1 MPQVQPPGI
10 EALTSFAIDA
20 IRSAGQTAM
29 DGYGKGKGSAKFD
42 QGLVTQAELQ
52 ISQRFQDLLNSR
64 YPDHLMFTSKTL
76 DTAYTHDSRR
86 YLWIFDSIDGV
97 DNYQAGIPIW
107 GMSLALLENFWPV
120 FGAFYMPATGDL
132 FHARA
137 GGDAYWGEDCIR
149 MGADRVIDDESLMFT
164 FSRFH
169 QHYLSRFPGKI
180 RNLGC
185 TGAHLC
191 YVAMGRADIAITANE
206 SFQDL
211 AATRM
216 IVEAAGGRLYKVSGE
231 RFYLNDYLNGERIEE
246 HLIITSAGSCE
257 AVLECLEKRTQ

>member
-1 MPQVQPPGI
+1 MKQEPIHGI
-10 EALTSFAIDA
+10 DALTAFAIRA
-20 IRSAGQTAM
+20 IRDAGQAAM
-29 DGYGKGKGSAKFD
+29 ESFGQGRGPTKFD
-42 QGLVTQAELQ
+42 EGLVTRAELQ
-52 ISQRFQDLLNSR
+52 IGKRFQQALSDQ
-64 YPDHLMFTSKTL
+64 YPDHRVFTSKMQ

-86 YLWIFDSIDGV
+86 YLWIFDPIDGV

-137 GGDAYWGEDCIR
+137 GGEAFWGEKRIR
-149 MGADRVIDDESLMFT
+149 MPDDRTIDDESLMFT

-169 QHYLSRFPGKI
+169 RHYVSRFPGKI

-191 YVAMGRADIAITANE
+191 YVAMGRADVAVTANE

-211 AATRM
+211 AAARM
-216 IVEAAGGRLYKVSGE
+216 IVEAAGGRLFTASGD

-246 HLIITSAGSCE
+246 HLLVTATGNCR
-257 AVLECLEKRTQ
+257 AVLDCLEKRT

>member
-1 MPQVQPPGI
+1 MAQESIHGI
-10 EALTSFAIDA
+10 EALTVFAINA
-20 IRSAGQTAM
+20 IRSAGETAM
-29 DGYGKGKGSAKFD
+29 ASFGKGRSTTKFD
-42 QGLVTQAELQ
+42 QGLVTRAELQ
-52 ISQRFQDLLNSR
+52 ISQHFQQTLNSH
-64 YPDHLMFTSKTL
+64 YPDHLMFTSKSL

-86 YLWIFDSIDGV
+86 YLWIFDPIDGV

-120 FGAFYMPATGDL
+120 FGAFFMPATGDL

-137 GGDAYWGEDCIR
+137 GGDAYWGENRIR
-149 MGADRVIDDESLMFT
+149 MTDDRVIDDESLMFT

-169 QHYLSRFPGKI
+169 QHYVSRFPGKV

-191 YVAMGRADIAITANE
+191 YVAMGRADVAVTANE

-216 IVEAAGGRLYKVSGE
+216 IVEAAGGRLYKASGE
-231 RFYLNDYLNGERIEE
+231 KFYLNDYLNGERIEE
-246 HLIITSAGSCE
+246 HLLVTTAGNCSV
-257 AVLECLEKRTQ
+257 VLDCLERHS

>member
-1 MPQVQPPGI
+1 MPQASIHGI
-10 EALTSFAIDA
+10 EALTAFAVKA
-20 IRSAGQTAM
+20 IRSAGQAALNSF
-29 DGYGKGKGSAKFD
+29 GKGRGPAKFD
-42 QGLVTQAELQ
+42 EGLVTRAELQ
-52 ISQRFQDLLNSR
+52 TSQRFQQELDNR
-64 YPDHLMFTSKTL
+64 YPDHRMFTSTSL
-76 DTAYTHDSRR
+76 DTAYTHDNRR
-86 YLWIFDSIDGV
+86 YLWIFDPIDGV

-120 FGAFYMPATGDL
+120 FGAYYMPATQDL

-137 GGDAYWGEDCIR
+137 GGDAFWGEKRIR
-149 MGADRVIDDESLMFT
+149 MTDDSIIDDESLMFT

-169 QHYLSRFPGKI
+169 RYYVSRFPGKV

-191 YVAMGRADIAITANE
+191 YVAMGRADVAITANE

-216 IVEAAGGRLYKVSGE
+216 IVEAAGGQLYKASGDK
-231 RFYLNDYLNGERIEE
+231 FYLNDYLNGARIEE
-246 HLIITSAGSCE
+246 HLLATTPGNCQ
-257 AVLECLEKRTQ
+257 AVLDCLERCG

>member
-1 MPQVQPPGI
+1 MPQAPTHGI

-20 IRSAGQTAM
+20 IRTSGQTAM
-29 DGYGKGKGSAKFD
+29 ERFGKGKGSAKFD
-42 QGLVTQAELQ
+42 QGLVTRAELQ
-52 ISQRFQDLLNSR
+52 ISQHFQDLLSGE
-64 YPDHLMFTSKTL
+64 YPEHRMFTSKTP

-86 YLWIFDSIDGV
+86 YLWIFDPIDGV

-120 FGAFYMPATGDL
+120 FGAFFMPATGDL

-137 GGDAYWGEDCIR
+137 GGDAYWGK
-149 MGADRVIDDESLMFT
+149 DRIQMASDRTIDDESLMFT

-169 QHYLSRFPGKI
+169 QHYVSRFPGKV

-191 YVAMGRADIAITANE
+191 YVAMGRADVAVTANE

-216 IVEAAGGRLYKVSGE
+216 IVEAAGGRLYKISGE
-231 RFYLNDYLNGERIEE
+231 RFYLNDHLNGERIDE
-246 HLIITSAGSCE
+246 HLIVTSAGSCQ
-257 AVLECLEKRTQ
+257 AVIECLEKRS

>member
-1 MPQVQPPGI
+1 MTKAPTHGI
-10 EALTSFAIDA
+10 ESLTAFAIGA
-20 IRSAGQTAM
+20 IESAGQVALERFGQGRGT
-29 DGYGKGKGSAKFD
+29 AKFD
-42 QGLVTQAELQ
+42 EGLVTQAELQ
-52 ISQRFQDLLNSR
+52 VSEHFRQKLDRQF
-64 YPDHLMFTSKTL
+64 PDHLVFTSKSL
-76 DTAYTHDSRR
+76 DTHYTHDSRR

-137 GGDAYWGEDCIR
+137 GGDAYWGGKRIHV
-149 MGADRVIDDESLMFT
+149 ATDRIIDDESLMFT

-169 QHYLSRFPGKI
+169 RYYISQFPGKI

-191 YVAMGRADIAITANE
+191 YVAMGRGDVAVTANE

-211 AATRM
+211 AAIRM
-216 IVEAAGGRLYKVSGE
+216 IVEAAGGRLYKASGE
-231 RFYLNDYLNGERIEE
+231 RFYLNDHLNGERIDE
-246 HLIITSAGSCE
+246 HLLVTTPGNCK
-257 AVLECLEKRTQ
+257 AVLEYLEKR

>member
-1 MPQVQPPGI
+1 MTDVPTHGI
-10 EALTSFAIDA
+10 ESLTAFAISA
-20 IRSAGQTAM
+20 VQSAGQVALIRF
-29 DGYGKGKGSAKFD
+29 GQGKGSAKFD
-42 QGLVTQAELQ
+42 EGLVTRAELD
-52 ISQRFQDLLNSR
+52 ISDHFRQLLDKQ
-64 YPDHLMFTSKTL
+64 YPDHLVFTSKTL
-76 DTAYTHDSRR
+76 DTGYTHDSRR
-86 YLWIFDSIDGV
+86 YLWIFDPIDGV

-132 FHARA
+132 FHALA
-137 GGDAYWGEDCIR
+137 GSKAYWGDRRIR
-149 MGADRVIDDESLMFT
+149 MAQDRIIDDESLMFT

-169 QHYLSRFPGKI
+169 RYYLSRFPGKI

-191 YVAMGRADIAITANE
+191 YVAMGRGDVAVTANE

-216 IVEAAGGRLYKVSGE
+216 IVEAAGGQFYKTSGE
-231 RFYLNDYLNGERIEE
+231 RFYLNDYLNGERIDE
-246 HLIITSAGSCE
+246 HLVVTAPGNCRV
-257 AVLECLEKRTQ
+257 VLEYLEKQG

>member
-1 MPQVQPPGI
+1 MAQEPIHGI
-10 EALTSFAIDA
+10 ETLTAFATSA
-20 IRSAGQTAM
+20 IRDAGQAAM
-29 DGYGKGKGSAKFD
+29 NSFGKGRGTAKFD
-42 QGLVTQAELQ
+42 EGLVTQAELQ
-52 ISQRFQDLLNSR
+52 ISNCFQQALSNQ
-64 YPDHLMFTSKTL
+64 YPDHRMFTSRTL

-86 YLWIFDSIDGV
+86 YLWIFDPIDGV
-97 DNYQAGIPIW
+97 DNYQAGIPVW

-137 GGDAYWGEDCIR
+137 GGDAFWGDKRIR
-149 MGADRVIDDESLMFT
+149 MTDDRTIDDESLMFT

-169 QHYLSRFPGKI
+169 RHYVSRFPGKI

-191 YVAMGRADIAITANE
+191 YVAMGRADVAVTANE

-211 AATRM
+211 AAIRM
-216 IVEAAGGRLYKVSGE
+216 IVEAAGGRLYKASGE
-231 RFYLNDYLNGERIEE
+231 KFYLNDYLNGERIEE
-246 HLIITSAGSCE
+246 HLLVTTIGNCQ
-257 AVLECLEKRTQ
+257 AVLGCLERRT

>member
-1 MPQVQPPGI
+1 MTAAPTHEI
-10 EALTSFAIDA
+10 ESLTAFAISA
-20 IRSAGQTAM
+20 VESAGQVALERF
-29 DGYGKGKGSAKFD
+29 GKGRASDKFD
-42 QGLVTQAELQ
+42 EDLVTRAELQ
-52 ISQRFQDLLNSR
+52 ISGQFREALDRR
-64 YPDHLMFTSKTL
+64 YPDHLVFTSRTL
-76 DTAYTHDSRR
+76 DTEYTHDSRR
-86 YLWIFDSIDGV
+86 YLWIFDPIDGV

-137 GGDAYWGEDCIR
+137 GGNAYWGNKRIR
-149 MGADRVIDDESLMFT
+149 MADDRIIDDESLMFT

-169 QHYLSRFPGKI
+169 RLYLSHFPGKI

-191 YVAMGRADIAITANE
+191 YVAMGRGDVAVTANE

-216 IVEAAGGRLYKVSGE
+216 IVESAGGRLYKASGE
-231 RFYLNDYLNGERIEE
+231 RFYLNDYLNGERIDE
-246 HLIITSAGSCE
+246 HLLVTAPGNCQ
-257 AVLECLEKRTQ
+257 AVLEYLEKRG

>member
-1 MPQVQPPGI
+1 MTQTHIGI
-10 EALTSFAIDA
+10 EALSDFAIA
-20 IRSAGQTAM
+20 SIRKSGETALESF
-29 DGYGKGKGSAKFD
+29 GKGKRPAKFD
-42 QGLVTQAELQ
+42 EKLVTRAELQ
-52 ISQRFQDLLNSR
+52 IARRFQQILESSF
-64 YPDHLMFTSKTL
+64 PDHRMFTSKTL
-76 DTAYTHDSRR
+76 DTAYTHDDKR
-86 YLWIFDSIDGV
+86 YLWIFDPIDGV

-120 FGAFYMPATGDL
+120 FGAFFMPATGDL

-137 GGDAYWGEDCIR
+137 GGDAFWGEMRIR
-149 MGADRVIDDESLMFT
+149 MTYDRVIDDESLMLT

-169 QHYLSRFPGKI
+169 KHYACRFPGKL

-191 YVAMGRADIAITANE
+191 YVAMGRADVAITANE

-216 IVEAAGGRLYKVSGE
+216 IVEAAGGSFFKTSGDK
-231 RFYLNDYLNGERIEE
+231 FYLNDHLNGERIDE
-246 HLIITSAGSCE
+246 HLIVTAPGNCP
-257 AVLECLEKRTQ
+257 AVLDCMEPHS

>member
-1 MPQVQPPGI
+1 MPQAPTHRI

-20 IRSAGQTAM
+20 IRTAGQAAM
-29 DGYGKGKGSAKFD
+29 ERFGKGKGSAKFD
-42 QGLVTQAELQ
+42 EGLVTRAELQ
-52 ISQRFQDLLNSR
+52 ISQCFQDSLQSQ
-64 YPDHLMFTSKTL
+64 YPDHRMFTSKTV

-86 YLWIFDSIDGV
+86 YLWIFDPIDGV

-120 FGAFYMPATGDL
+120 FGAFFMPATGDL

-137 GGDAYWGEDCIR
+137 GGDAYWGENHIQ
-149 MGADRVIDDESLMFT
+149 MGTDRIIDDESLMFT

-169 QHYLSRFPGKI
+169 QHYISRFPGKI

-191 YVAMGRADIAITANE
+191 YVAMGRADVAITANE

-216 IVEAAGGRLYKVSGE
+216 IVEAAGGRLYKASGE
-231 RFYLNDYLNGERIEE
+231 RFYLNDHLNGERIEE
-246 HLIITSAGSCE
+246 HLIITTAGSCQS
-257 AVLECLEKRTQ
+257 VIECLEKRV

>member
-1 MPQVQPPGI
+1 MTQAPTHNI
-10 EALTSFAIDA
+10 ESLSAFAISA
-20 IRSAGQTAM
+20 VKSAGQAALESFGGGGG
-29 DGYGKGKGSAKFD
+29 DAKFD
-42 QGLVTQAELQ
+42 EGLVTRAELQ
-52 ISQRFQDLLNSR
+52 IAEHFQKELDSRF
-64 YPDHLMFTSKTL
+64 PDHLVFTSKTL
-76 DTAYTHDSRR
+76 DTHYTHDSRR
-86 YLWIFDSIDGV
+86 YLWIFDPIDGV

-120 FGAFYMPATGDL
+120 LGAFYMPASGDL

-137 GGDAYWGEDCIR
+137 GGNAFWGDKRIH
-149 MGADRVIDDESLMFT
+149 MVGDRVIDDESVMFT

-169 QHYLSRFPGKI
+169 RHYHSNFPGKI

-191 YVAMGRADIAITANE
+191 YVAMGRGDVALTANE

-216 IVEAAGGRLYKVSGE
+216 IVESAGGRFYKTSGD
-231 RFYLNDYLNGERIEE
+231 RFYLNDHLNGERIDD
-246 HLIITSAGSCE
+246 HLLVTAAGSCQV
-257 AVLECLEKRTQ
+257 VLSHLEKRRR

>member
-1 MPQVQPPGI
+1 MTTVPRHGI
-10 EALTSFAIDA
+10 EALTDFAVDA
-20 IRSAGQTAM
+20 IRRAGQEAM
-29 DGYGKGKGSAKFD
+29 QHFGRCRGNDKFD
-42 QGLVTQAELQ
+42 EGLVTRAELQ
-52 ISQRFQDLLNSR
+52 ISTCFRQLLDHG
-64 YPDHLMFTSKTL
+64 YPDHRLFTSRSL
-76 DTAYTHDSRR
+76 DTAYTHDDRR
-86 YLWIFDSIDGV
+86 YLWIFDPIDGV

-137 GGDAYWGEDCIR
+137 GGEAFWGDTRIR
-149 MGADRVIDDESLMFT
+149 MAEDRAIDDESLMFT

-169 QHYLSRFPGKI
+169 RHYASRFPGKI

-191 YVAMGRADIAITANE
+191 YVAMGRADAAVTANE
-206 SFQDL
+206 TFQDL

-216 IVEAAGGRLYKVSGE
+216 IIEAAGGRLFKASGDK
-231 RFYLNDYLNGERIEE
+231 FYLNDYLNGDRIEE
-246 HLIITSAGSCE
+246 HLLATAPGNCRS
-257 AVLECLEKRTQ
+257 VLDCLEKRR

>member
-1 MPQVQPPGI
+1 MAV
-10 EALTSFAIDA
+10 
-20 IRSAGQTAM
+20 AG
-29 DGYGKGKGSAKFD
+29 GGAKFD
-42 QGLVTQAELQ
+42 EGLVTGAELQ
-52 ISQRFQDLLNSR
+52 IIQHFQHALANQ
-64 YPDHLMFTSKTL
+64 YPDHRVFASKTL
-76 DTAYTHDSRR
+76 DTAYTHDDRR
-86 YLWIFDSIDGV
+86 YLWIYDAIDGV

-137 GGDAYWGEDCIR
+137 GGDAFWGEMRIQMVD
-149 MGADRVIDDESLMFT
+149 DRTIDDESLMFT

-169 QHYLSRFPGKI
+169 RHYVSQFPGKI

-191 YVAMGRADIAITANE
+191 YVAMGRADVAVTANE

-216 IVEAAGGRLYKVSGE
+216 IVEAAGGRLYKASGE

-246 HLIITSAGSCE
+246 HLLVTTAGNCE
-257 AVLECLEKRTQ
+257 AVLNCLERRV

>member
-1 MPQVQPPGI
+1 MKQEPIHGI
-10 EALTSFAIDA
+10 EALTAFAINA
-20 IRSAGQTAM
+20 IRSAGQAAM
-29 DGYGKGKGSAKFD
+29 ESFGKGRGLIKFD
-42 QGLVTQAELQ
+42 EKLVTRAELQ
-52 ISQRFQDLLNSR
+52 IGKRFQQALSDQ
-64 YPDHLMFTSKTL
+64 YPDHRMFTSKMP

-86 YLWIFDSIDGV
+86 YLWIFDPIDGV

-137 GGDAYWGEDCIR
+137 GGKAFWGDKRIR
-149 MGADRVIDDESLMFT
+149 MSDDRTIDDESLMFT

-169 QHYLSRFPGKI
+169 RHYVSRFPGKI

-191 YVAMGRADIAITANE
+191 YVAMGRADVAVTANE

-211 AATRM
+211 AAARM
-216 IVEAAGGRLYKVSGE
+216 IVEAAGGRLFTASGE
-231 RFYLNDYLNGERIEE
+231 KFYLNDYLNGERIEE
-246 HLIITSAGSCE
+246 HLLVTAPGNCQ
-257 AVLECLEKRTQ
+257 AVLDCLERRT

>member
-1 MPQVQPPGI
+1 MTQRPIHRI
-10 EALTSFAIDA
+10 EALTMFAIDA
-20 IRSAGQTAM
+20 IRDAGDTAM
-29 DGYGKGKGSAKFD
+29 KCYGKGKGPVKFD
-42 QGLVTQAELQ
+42 EDLVTKAELQ
-52 ISQRFQDLLNSR
+52 ISQCFRTAVDRQ
-64 YPDHLMFTSKTL
+64 YPDHRTFTSKAV
-76 DTAYTHDSRR
+76 DTAYTHDNRR
-86 YLWIFDSIDGV
+86 YLWIFDPIDGV

-137 GGDAYWGEDCIR
+137 GGKAFWGEKRIQMTD
-149 MGADRVIDDESLMFT
+149 DRSIDDESLLFT

-169 QHYLSRFPGKI
+169 QHYVSRFPGKV

-191 YVAMGRADIAITANE
+191 YVAMGRADAAITANE

-211 AATRM
+211 AAIRM
-216 IVEAAGGRLYKVSGE
+216 IVEAAGGRLYKASGE

-246 HLIITSAGSCE
+246 HLLVAVPENCKTIIG
-257 AVLECLEKRTQ
+257 CLDKRR

>member
-1 MPQVQPPGI
+1 MSQDPNHGI
-10 EALTSFAIDA
+10 ETLVTFAIQS
-20 IRSAGQTAM
+20 IRSVGKVAM
-29 DGYGKGKGSAKFD
+29 DHFGKGKVAVKFD
-42 QGLVTQAELQ
+42 EGLVTRAELQ
-52 ISQRFQDLLNSR
+52 ISERFSDAVDSR
-64 YPDHLMFTSKTL
+64 YPDHLIFTNRTI
-76 DTAYTHDSRR
+76 DTDYTHDSRR
-86 YLWIFDSIDGV
+86 YLWIFDPIDGV

-120 FGAFYMPATGDL
+120 FGAYYMPATGDL

-137 GGDAYWGEDCIR
+137 GGDAYWGEKRIHMPSD
-149 MGADRVIDDESLMFT
+149 GTIDDESLLFT

-169 QHYLSRFPGKI
+169 QYYLSRFPGKV

-191 YVAMGRADIAITANE
+191 FVAMGRADAAITANE

-216 IVEAAGGRLYKVSGE
+216 IVESAGGRLYKTSGE
-231 RFYLNDYLNGERIEE
+231 RFYLNEHLNGERIEE
-246 HLIITSAGSCE
+246 HLLVSAPGQCK
-257 AVLECLEKRTQ
+257 AVLDTLEKRP

>member
-1 MPQVQPPGI
+1 MTQEPIHGI
-10 EALTSFAIDA
+10 EALTTFAINA
-20 IRSAGQTAM
+20 IRSAGQVAM
-29 DGYGKGKGSAKFD
+29 ENFGKGRGPVKFD
-42 QGLVTQAELQ
+42 EGLITRAELT
-52 ISQRFQDLLNSR
+52 ISKRFRQSMENR
-64 YPDHLMFTSKTL
+64 YPDHRMFTSGMP
-76 DTAYTHDSRR
+76 DTTYTHDSRR
-86 YLWIFDSIDGV
+86 YLWIFDPIDGV

-107 GMSLALLENFWPV
+107 GMSLALFENFWPV

-137 GGDAYWGEDCIR
+137 GGEAFWREKRIR
-149 MGADRVIDDESLMFT
+149 MPDDRTIDDESLMFT

-169 QHYLSRFPGKI
+169 QHYVSRFPGKI

-191 YVAMGRADIAITANE
+191 YVAMGRADVAVTANE

-211 AATRM
+211 AATRV

-231 RFYLNDYLNGERIEE
+231 KFYLNDYLDGTRIEE
-246 HLIITSAGSCE
+246 HLLVTAPGNFP
-257 AVLECLEKRTQ
+257 AVLGCLDRRS